1 MRDPLG
7 FATRCIHAGAEPD
20 PHTGAVVPP
29 ISLASTYARN
39 TPGRDSHFEY
49 GRAHNPTRFAWE
61 RCVAALE
68 SGTRAWSFA
77 SGMAAAATVLEL
89 LDAGSHVVV
98 SEDLYGGSYRLLTGV
113 RQRSSGLQVSFVDL
127 RDPDNLRR
135 AIRAETRMVWV
146 ESPTNPMLRLVD
158 LAEVARIASEHR
170 LISVVDNTFAS
181 PCLQRPLELGID
193 LVLHSS
199 TKYLNGHSDM
209 VGGVVVVGE
218 NAELGQRV
226 RYLQNAVGSVAGPFD
241 AYLALRGARTLALRM
256 QRHCDNAMALAGWL
270 QAHPRVARV
279 HYPGLESHPQHELAQ
294 RQMPRGQG
302 GMVALELRAEL
313 AGVQRLLAATELF
326 TLAESLGG
334 VESLIGH
341 PASMSHVAMP
351 PDLRARL
358 GIGEALIRLSVGIE
372 DVDDLR
378 ADLDQ
383 ALART

>member
-7 FATRCIHAGAEPD
+7 FSTRCIHAGAEPD